1 MNDVLKKEERIMIV
15 IKILFSLL
23 LCVPLTLV
31 AYQFLKKLV
40 DELYKNRR

>member
-1 MNDVLKKEERIMIV
+1 MTI
-15 IKILFSLL
+15 IKVLFSLL
-23 LCVPLTLV
+23 LCVPLSLV